1 MEQFDDQTG
10 IIYPQENNKNTISSD
25 AIDFALYTVLERL
38 PNELETLRI
47 TRPQLKEIIEQIQ
60 IHKKPKSK

>member
-25 AIDFALYTVLERL
+25 AIDFALYNVLGRL

-47 TRPQLKEIIEQIQ
+47 TRPQLKEIIKQIQ
-60 IHKKPKSK
+60 IHKKPKSE